1 MVKKSFILASTSPR
15 RRRMLREAGFNFEV
29 LPPAGDDDASCGPD
43 LAPPDLS
50 LALARAKAAS
60 VALARPADLILAA
73 DTLVV
78 VEQIIVGK
86 PGFPGEASATLEL
99 LAGRSHQVITGF
111 CLTRGGQVLH
121 QEAVRTKV
129 EFRALSP
136 SEIEA
141 YAATGSP
148 LDKAG
153 AYGIQ
158 DLGGGLVKAVEGSY
172 TNVVG
177 LPLAEVIEALALWGV
192 EPDWSWRGRFGR

>member
-1 MVKKSFILASTSPR
+1 MVKKPFILASSSPR

-29 LPPAGDDDASCGPD
+29 LPPAGDDDSARDHD
-43 LAPPDLS
+43 LAPAD
-50 LALARAKAAS
+50 LALALAISKAAS
-60 VALARPADLILAA
+60 VAQARPADLILAA

-78 VEQIIVGK
+78 AEEMILGK
-86 PGFPGEASATLEL
+86 PSLPGEASAMLEVL
-99 LAGRSHQVITGF
+99 SGRSHQVVTGF
-111 CLTRGGQVLH
+111 CLTRDGQVLH
-121 QEAVRTKV
+121 QEAVRTRV

-136 SEIEA
+136 NEIEA
-141 YAATGSP
+141 YVATDSP

-192 EPDWSWRGRFGR
+192 EPAWS

>member
-1 MVKKSFILASTSPR
+1 LVKKPFILASSSPR

-29 LPPAGDDDASCGPD
+29 LPPAGDDDSARDHD
-43 LAPPDLS
+43 LAPAD
-50 LALARAKAAS
+50 LALALAISKAAS
-60 VALARPADLILAA
+60 VAQARPADLILAA

-78 VEQIIVGK
+78 AEEMILGK
-86 PGFPGEASATLEL
+86 PSLPGEASAMLEVL
-99 LAGRSHQVITGF
+99 SGRSHQVVTGF
-111 CLTRGGQVLH
+111 CLTRDGQVLH
-121 QEAVRTKV
+121 QEAVRTRV

-136 SEIEA
+136 NEIEA
-141 YAATGSP
+141 YVATDSP

-192 EPDWSWRGRFGR
+192 EPAWS